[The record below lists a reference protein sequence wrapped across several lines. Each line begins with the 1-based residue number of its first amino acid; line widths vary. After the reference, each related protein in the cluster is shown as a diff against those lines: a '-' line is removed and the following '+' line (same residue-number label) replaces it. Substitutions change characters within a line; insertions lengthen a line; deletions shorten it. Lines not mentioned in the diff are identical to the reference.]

1 MAAYRGLTVSY
12 QNLFRLPLTYYH
24 LSAKIYK
31 LCFNSFKVLRGR
43 IYKTSIIKNTPLDQ
57 LPVIILYIKIINIIT
72 NIITAVTFSCI
83 VVINSLCYP
92 LKTSENLWLSDVFRG
107 YRKRPSG
114 MKWVK

>member
-43 IYKTSIIKNTPLDQ
+43 IYKTSIIKNTPLNPVHKNYKYHHKYYNRSYFFLYSRHQ
-57 LPVIILYIKIINIIT
+57 LFMLPPENIRK
-72 NIITAVTFSCI
+72 
-83 VVINSLCYP
+83 P
-92 LKTSENLWLSDVFRG
+92 LAF
-107 YRKRPSG
+107 
-114 MKWVK
+114 